1 LLGCWNPPVAVF
13 ALANPFS
20 THSLDCLH
28 DFIEVAC
35 ARGLTLTEDGPLV
48 TENLSS
54 LTVHEILDKIKD
66 FLNSDPTDEHYN
78 VFLHYLANYPVSMC
92 RRKVSPILKYLIGFH
107 YRLGQMFKKDYSKVS
122 PISMEELAEIFGR
135 SKATVHDCIKE
146 TESAWKSF
154 LELKKKH
161 EEAEAKAER
170 ELIEEAKQRLRK
182 EKAAESQA

>member
-1 LLGCWNPPVAVF
+1 VF